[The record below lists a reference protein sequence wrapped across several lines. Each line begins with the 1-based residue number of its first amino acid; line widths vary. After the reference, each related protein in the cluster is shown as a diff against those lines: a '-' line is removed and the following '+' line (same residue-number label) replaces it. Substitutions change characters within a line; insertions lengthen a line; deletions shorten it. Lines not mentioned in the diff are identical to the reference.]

1 MNNGSLKKN
10 PKRIWVVGAST
21 GIGLSVAQAYAKAG
35 DHVIMS
41 GRRFTA
47 LETEKEKLQQS
58 YPHVDAMIESMDV
71 TDEASVTEACLNVDA
86 ALSDGVDTVIIN
98 AGICEYIDSVQI
110 DMDSVRRVMET
121 NFFGA
126 LNVVNGVLPLLRK
139 ANESGRKA
147 QLVFVSSSVA
157 YQALPRAGAYGSS
170 KAALSY
176 FAEALKLDLQNEGID
191 VRIVSPGFVET
202 PLTDLNDF
210 AMPAR
215 ITSEEAA
222 NRIVK
227 GLSGTEFDVH
237 FPKRF
242 TLVLKFISMLPNKI
256 KHALLGKM
264 SRHSEQLET
273 VKENN

>member
-1 MNNGSLKKN
+1 MSNGSMSKH
-10 PKRIWVVGAST
+10 PKTVWVVGAST
-21 GIGLSVAQAYAKAG
+21 GIGLSLAETFLQEG
-35 DHVIMS
+35 HRVIMS

-47 LETEKEKLQQS
+47 LETEKEKLLQS
-58 YPHVDAMIESMDV
+58 HANADVMIEPMDI
-71 TDEASVTEACLNVDA
+71 TDEGAVTEACLNIDA
-86 ALSDGVDTVIIN
+86 AVADGVDTVIIN
-98 AGICEYIDSVQI
+98 AGICEYIDSVRI
-110 DMDSVRRVMET
+110 DLDSVRRVMET

-126 LNVVNGVLPLLRK
+126 LSVVNGVLPLLRK
-139 ANESGRKA
+139 TLSNGRQP

-176 FAEALKLDLQNEGID
+176 FAESLKLDLQNEGID
-191 VRIVSPGFVET
+191 VRTVSPGFVQT
-202 PLTDLNDF
+202 PLTDQNDF

-215 ITSEEAA
+215 ITSEDAA

-227 GLSGTEFDVH
+227 GLSKNGFDIH

-242 TLVLKFISMLPNKI
+242 TLVLKFISILPNKL

-264 SRHSEQLET
+264 SRHNEELEAI
-273 VKENN
+273 KENN